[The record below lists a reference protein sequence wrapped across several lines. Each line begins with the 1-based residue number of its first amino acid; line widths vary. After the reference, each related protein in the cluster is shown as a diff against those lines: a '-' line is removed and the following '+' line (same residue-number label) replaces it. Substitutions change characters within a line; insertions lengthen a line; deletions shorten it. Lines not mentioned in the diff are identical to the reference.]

1 MSDNILDYI
10 DEYLPKYLSEPSW
23 DEIKEQL
30 RKFPTDG
37 TKDTVYT
44 CKLSDC
50 EQIFQ
55 GDGIAEIPYYD
66 PISENIMPANV
77 MVLSNTCDISL
88 ENKRFESLNVCVAP
102 LFNLEKYRNR
112 LLSSKKFTV
121 TQIDSHIEK
130 IRKQMVT
137 HVVYL
142 PKNSKMQYDAIVRLD
157 KICSVDRRKISN
169 KNRLFTLSDYGL
181 YLFLLKL
188 SIHFTRIRERIDR
201 NEGQILPPQD

>member
-1 MSDNILDYI
+1 
-10 DEYLPKYLSEPSW
+10 
-23 DEIKEQL
+23 
-30 RKFPTDG
+30 
-37 TKDTVYT
+37 
-44 CKLSDC
+44 
-50 EQIFQ
+50 
-55 GDGIAEIPYYD
+55 
-66 PISENIMPANV
+66 
-77 MVLSNTCDISL
+77 
-88 ENKRFESLNVCVAP
+88 
-102 LFNLEKYRNR
+102 
-112 LLSSKKFTV
+112 
-121 TQIDSHIEK
+121 
-130 IRKQMVT
+130 MVT